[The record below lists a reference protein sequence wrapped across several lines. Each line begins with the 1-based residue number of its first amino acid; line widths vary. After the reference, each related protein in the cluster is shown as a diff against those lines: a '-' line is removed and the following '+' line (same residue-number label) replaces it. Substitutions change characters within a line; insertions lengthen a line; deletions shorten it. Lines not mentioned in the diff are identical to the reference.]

1 MTLGFNTRYRS
12 GFPVAACNMSEMSED
27 LKDKLQRLIE
37 QRKYN
42 EREIEK
48 ARARKDYEM
57 LAMHNEEERKIAKEI
72 EQVSTVIEN
81 SERSDQ
87 QS

>member
-48 ARARKDYEM
+48 ARARKDYKM
-57 LAMHNEEERKIAKEI
+57 LAMHLRLGRLLLRSLSGVPLLKEED
-72 EQVSTVIEN
+72 T
-81 SERSDQ
+81 
-87 QS
+87 